1 MNLGPHFVV
10 LNKIAAIGSRQS
22 QIDSLNKTAVVLKV
36 TAQDLLRQFVGLQ
49 PQLRR
54 DLRELLFLCGLK
66 SHFHAHSLERFMGAV
81 KHHIS

>member
-49 PQLRR
+49 PSCAAICASCSS
-54 DLRELLFLCGLK
+54 FAG
-66 SHFHAHSLERFMGAV
+66 
-81 KHHIS
+81 